1 MSPRTIH
8 GQNGAEAAPP
18 LPQPDVI
25 TTPAR
30 LAAVVDALADE
41 PALAVDTES
50 NSLYVYQEQVC
61 LIQISTPNADYVV
74 DLLAGL
80 DISPLGDFF
89 ADPGVQKVF
98 HAAEYDVMCLKRDF
112 GFRFAGLFDT
122 MWAARILGW
131 PRVGL
136 GDVLEA
142 TFGVHTNKH
151 YQRHNWGKR
160 PLKPEALAY
169 ACLDTHY
176 LLPLRRIQ
184 SEELRQA
191 GRWEEALETF
201 DQVAA
206 SEPTFH
212 AFDPD
217 SFRHVKGASDLGKR
231 EQAILRELCIWR
243 DREARHRDRP
253 LFKILGDR
261 VLVRLAQARPRT
273 REALASV
280 DGLKP
285 YHVRRYGTRI
295 VQAIARGRRARL
307 PEPPPPP
314 PRHSEAEVTRFQDL
328 RAWRKRVAAERDVDV
343 DVVVSNAVL
352 WALAE
357 RRPRTREELSAIEGL
372 GPWRQRT
379 YGEAI
384 LRVLDTTAR

>member
-1 MSPRTIH
+1 MSPRAIH
-8 GQNGAEAAPP
+8 RRNGAVTAPLLP
-18 LPQPDVI
+18 LPDVI

-30 LAAVVDALADE
+30 LAALVDSLADE

-61 LIQISTPNADYVV
+61 LIQISTPDADYAV

-80 DISPLGDFF
+80 DVSPLGDYF

-112 GFRFAGLFDT
+112 GFRFTSLFDT

-136 GDVLEA
+136 GDVLNE

-184 SEELRQA
+184 SEELMQA
-191 GRWEEALETF
+191 GRWEEAQEAF

-217 SFRHVKGASDLGKR
+217 SFRHVKGASDLSKR

-243 DREARHRDRP
+243 DQEARRRDRP
-253 LFKILGDR
+253 PFKILGDR
-261 VLVRLAQARPRT
+261 VLVSLAQACPRT
-273 REALASV
+273 REALVPAN
-280 DGLKP
+280 GLKP
-285 YHVRRYGTRI
+285 YHVRRYGKCI
-295 VQAIARGRRARL
+295 LQAIARGMRARP

-314 PRHSEAEVTRFQDL
+314 PRHSEAEVTRFQTL
-328 RAWRKRVAAERDVDV
+328 RAWRKRVASEREVDV

-357 RRPRTREELSAIEGL
+357 RRPRTREELSTIEGL
-372 GPWRQRT
+372 GPWKQKM
-379 YGEAI
+379 YCEAI
-384 LRVLDTTAR
+384 LSVLDTTTR